1 MIKRYFYKSD
11 FLKNIATL
19 LSGTILANLIAIA
32 IQPLL
37 SRIYSPEEFGTFTIY
52 LSIIGMLAPAGN
64 LKYEGAIVLPDSDRK
79 ASALLLA
86 SVFISFSF
94 SLVWL
99 IVFFFFDKQII
110 TLFNF
115 SPSIKIWL
123 LIIPLAIFVISS
135 SRALNFWL
143 IRKKSIPSFFL
154 K

>member
-11 FLKNIATL
+11 FLKNITTL
-19 LSGTILANLIAIA
+19 LSGTILANLIAVA

-64 LKYEGAIVLPDSDRK
+64 LKYEGAIVLPESDRK

-86 SVFISFSF
+86 SVLISFSF
-94 SLVWL
+94 SIVWL
-99 IVFFFFDKQII
+99 IIFFFFDKQII

-115 SPSIKIWL
+115 SPSIKKQ
-123 LIIPLAIFVISS
+123 S
-135 SRALNFWL
+135 
-143 IRKKSIPSFFL
+143 K
-154 K
+154 

>member
-11 FLKNIATL
+11 FLKNITTL
-19 LSGTILANLIAIA
+19 LSGTILANLIAVA

-64 LKYEGAIVLPDSDRK
+64 LKYEGAIVLPESDRK

-86 SVFISFSF
+86 SVLISFSF
-94 SLVWL
+94 SMVWL
-99 IVFFFFDKQII
+99 IIFFFFDKQII

-123 LIIPLAIFVISS
+123 LIIPLAILSYEVFDLT
-135 SRALNFWL
+135 R
-143 IRKKSIPSFFL
+143 
-154 K
+154 